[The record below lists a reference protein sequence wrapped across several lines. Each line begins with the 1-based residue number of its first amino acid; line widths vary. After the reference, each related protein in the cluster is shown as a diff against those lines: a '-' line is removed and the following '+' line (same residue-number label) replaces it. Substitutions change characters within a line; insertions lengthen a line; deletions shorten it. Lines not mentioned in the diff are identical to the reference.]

1 MTDLAATLTTL
12 AAHVDRIGVT
22 HADIISTYMATDG
35 VLSLHLR
42 ESVTARLVAAHGD
55 EGGHSVRDYTA
66 PTGKTTHHHRV
77 PVTGTDGKVE
87 ITWVTDAVVA
97 AQAA

>member
-1 MTDLAATLTTL
+1 MTDLATTLTTV
-12 AAHVDRIGVT
+12 ADIVARIGVG

-42 ESVTARLVAAHGD
+42 ESVAARLVAAHGD

-87 ITWVTDAVVA
+87 LTWVTDAVVA

>member
-1 MTDLAATLTTL
+1 MNMPKPPEPRSRRLEMDDA
-12 AAHVDRIGVT
+12 
-22 HADIISTYMATDG
+22 
-35 VLSLHLR
+35 
-42 ESVTARLVAAHGD
+42 ARLVAAHGD
-55 EGGHSVRDYTA
+55 EGGRSVRDYTA